1 MKVPQREII
10 ACLFHSERKQKSEE
24 MGPPRDVGSRGLS
37 GPAPNGYSGVR
48 RWITSF
54 AEEETRAQLGPLQ
67 LKQVRLHCEGGSAF
81 SKAHGP
87 TTVVSSYTA
96 TRYKNTSAGGSR
108 DRDKGPDGSGG
119 WVQNYQRAGCGLG
132 LTSRQSKPPGLHPC
146 PGYQRAQKET
156 REVGS

>member
-1 MKVPQREII
+1 
-10 ACLFHSERKQKSEE
+10 

-132 LTSRQSKPPGLHPC
+132 PYFQAIKASGPPSVPWIPKGPKGNTGSGELGL
-146 PGYQRAQKET
+146 
-156 REVGS
+156 